1 MSTTGTLPFTVNE
14 RVLCYHGPLIYEAK
28 ILKTEMWDETNTKLA
43 GVGPHFFVHYK
54 GWKQTWDEWVPVARL
69 LKFNETNVA
78 LQKAL
83 SSQASQAASS
93 SAAGSKKG
101 AGGSGSGGAGGGAG
115 TGTGRG
121 GRKDGRGTKRSREED
136 DSSRKPEMKLNVPE
150 VLKVLLVDDWEA
162 ITKNNQLVPLPRT
175 PNVIEILQEFKEYV
189 AKMGKQTSLRD
200 PDLVL
205 PTIISGLTVYFDRSL
220 GANLLY
226 RFERPQY
233 AEIRKA
239 YVTGPKVQVGQ
250 EKDMSSVY
258 GAEHLLRMLVS
269 LPQMVASSTMDA
281 ESIGLVKD
289 YVNELLSFLVVGR
302 DRLFLAEYQ
311 SASLQY
317 QNISRS

>member
-1 MSTTGTLPFTVNE
+1 
-14 RVLCYHGPLIYEAK
+14 
-28 ILKTEMWDETNTKLA
+28 
-43 GVGPHFFVHYK
+43 
-54 GWKQTWDEWVPVARL
+54 
-69 LKFNETNVA
+69 
-78 LQKAL
+78 
-83 SSQASQAASS
+83 
-93 SAAGSKKG
+93 
-101 AGGSGSGGAGGGAG
+101 
-115 TGTGRG
+115 
-121 GRKDGRGTKRSREED
+121 
-136 DSSRKPEMKLNVPE
+136 MKLNVPE

-162 ITKNNQLVPLPRT
+162 ITKNNQLVPLPRSPT
-175 PNVIEILQEFKEYV
+175 VVEILQEFKEHV
-189 AKMGKQTSLRD
+189 IKMGKQTSLRD

-250 EKDMSSVY
+250 EKDMSAIY
-258 GAEHLLRMLVS
+258 GGEHFLRMLVS

-281 ESIGLVKD
+281 ESVGLVKD
-289 YVNELLSFLVVGR
+289 YVNELLVYLVNER

-311 SASLQY
+311 SSSLQY